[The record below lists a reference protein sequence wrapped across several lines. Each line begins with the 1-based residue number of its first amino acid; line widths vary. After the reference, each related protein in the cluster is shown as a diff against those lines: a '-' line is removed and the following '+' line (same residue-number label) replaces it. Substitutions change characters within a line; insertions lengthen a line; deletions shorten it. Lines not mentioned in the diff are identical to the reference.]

1 MNFRQNIC
9 SISAVTILLPDNKI
23 PSRIKLK
30 PINIHLLL
38 FFCLCGLPA
47 TGFSQMITGIWKGRI
62 NRQKVEVKIIR
73 NGDSLTGTSY
83 YYESASTYRRY
94 SIKGYYDE
102 ETNETV
108 WWDDQLLEEKNG
120 RLAVTKPG
128 LIPLVSRA
136 DFNCPGN
143 NIMKLDGHAVNR
155 DEPETRK
162 GEVHLDKNGNTIFPD
177 EWDFIIDNYTVGAN
191 DPELIDSVASIAM
204 HKPVITPVETP
215 PPPRPVP
222 EPVLTIP
229 KETVKTTPAPETKIP
244 ETSIEDKFRQREK
257 AFVKEIQLEGD
268 SVELRFYDNAE
279 IDGDSISLFLNNT
292 LLKKNIRLTASA
304 WVIKLAVNDLQQNNE
319 LVMVAENMGT
329 IPPNT
334 SYMQAII
341 NGQRHEAWLASTEGS
356 SAMIRLVKK

>member
-1 MNFRQNIC
+1 MKTNRIHY
-9 SISAVTILLPDNKI
+9 LLC
-23 PSRIKLK
+23 
-30 PINIHLLL
+30 
-38 FFCLCGLPA
+38 FCFCALSVCGS
-47 TGFSQMITGIWKGRI
+47 GQQITGVWKGRI
-62 NRQKVEVKIIR
+62 NGQKAEVKIIR
-73 NGDSLTGTSY
+73 SGDSLTGTSY
-83 YYESASTYRRY
+83 YYESAAVYRRY

-102 ETNETV
+102 QTNETV
-108 WWDDQLLEEKNG
+108 WWDDQLLDEKSG
-120 RLAVTKPG
+120 RIAARPG
-128 LIPLVSRA
+128 LLPLVSRA

-143 NIMKLDGHAVNR
+143 MIMKLDGHAVRR
-155 DEPETRK
+155 DDPLK
-162 GEVHLDKNGNTIFPD
+162 QQGEVHLDKNGNTRFPD

-204 HKPVITPVETP
+204 HKPVITPVEAP

-222 EPVLTIP
+222 APVLTTP
-229 KETVKTTPAPETKIP
+229 KETVKTPPASEPKIP

-257 AFVKEIQLEGD
+257 TFVKEIQLEGD

-304 WVIKLAVNDLQQNNE
+304 WVIKIAVNDLQQNNE
-319 LVMVAENMGT
+319 LVMVAENMGS